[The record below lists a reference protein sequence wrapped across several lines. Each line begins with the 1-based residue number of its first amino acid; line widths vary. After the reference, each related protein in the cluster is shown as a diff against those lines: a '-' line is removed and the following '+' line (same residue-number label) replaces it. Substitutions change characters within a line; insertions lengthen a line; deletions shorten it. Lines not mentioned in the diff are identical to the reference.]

1 MSHPTIVNGG
11 YWLSNTAGKLPA
23 SNIDA
28 TLYTHLFCGY
38 AEINATS
45 HEVTIPSTEVSHFS
59 EKVKMSNP
67 NVKTLL
73 SITGDSKVFSDIAK
87 VPTARDTFIKSSIK
101 AAVNSGFDGLDL
113 QWLYPS
119 SPTDMQNFETL
130 IGKWRQAVVDDA
142 RTYNRAARILVASVP
157 NLPYIEKNVEYPGEA
172 IKQNLDWVNLV
183 CYDFYTP
190 AEGSSAGNTGPS
202 SALFNRN
209 NGSLSACF
217 GIESWTKYVPAT
229 KIVFGIPFHGWAW
242 QLADPPEYD
251 VFSKASGPAASDVG
265 YVIGTDGQ
273 MEYSEVKKFIGA
285 NACKGKNIPNDP
297 RFGIAY
303 AYANAT
309 WIAYESESTI
319 PVKIELAKQNQLLGY
334 FAWNIS
340 GDDDVNTLYNAAKT
354 NWH

>member
-11 YWLSNTAGKLPA
+11 YWLSSTAGKLPA

-38 AEINATS
+38 GEIDATS

-59 EKVKMSNP
+59 EKVKVSNP
-67 NVKTLL
+67 SVKTLL
-73 SITGDSKVFSDIAK
+73 SIRGDSKVFSDIAK
-87 VPTARDTFIKSSIK
+87 VPTARDTFVNSSIK
-101 AAVNSGFDGLDL
+101 AAVDCGFDGLDL

-119 SPTDMQNFETL
+119 SPTDMQNFKTL
-130 IGKWRQAVVDDA
+130 IVKWRQAAVDDA
-142 RTYNRAARILVASVP
+142 RNNNRPERILVASVP

-190 AEGSSAGNTGPS
+190 AEGSSPDYTGPS
-202 SALFNRN
+202 SALFNRRSN
-209 NGSLSACF
+209 SLSAHF
-217 GIESWTKYVPAT
+217 GIESWTKYVPAK

-242 QLADPPEYD
+242 TLANAAEHDM
-251 VFSKASGPAASDVG
+251 FSKATGSCVWPMD
-265 YVIGTDGQ
+265 
-273 MEYSEVKKFIGA
+273 YSEVKSHRRA
-285 NACKGKNIPNDP
+285 RQCEYNIPNDP

-303 AYANAT
+303 AYVETT
-309 WIAYESESTI
+309 WIGYESESTI
-319 PVKIELAKQNQLLGY
+319 PVKIKFAKQNQLLGY

-340 GDDDVNTLYNAAKT
+340 GDDDVNTLANAAQS
-354 NWH
+354 NWQ